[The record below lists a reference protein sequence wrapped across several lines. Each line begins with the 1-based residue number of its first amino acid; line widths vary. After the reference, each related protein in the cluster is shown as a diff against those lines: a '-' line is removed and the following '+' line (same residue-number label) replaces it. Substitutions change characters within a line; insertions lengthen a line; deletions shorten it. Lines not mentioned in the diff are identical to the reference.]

1 MATLAHGLAHAY
13 GVDDKTWLE
22 IYNMFRECITLKEI
36 YDVQDKMELD
46 AQR

>member
-1 MATLAHGLAHAY
+1 MVTFVHELAHAY
-13 GVDDKTWLE
+13 GVDDKTWVE
-22 IYNMFRECITLKEI
+22 IYNMFRECIMLKEI